1 MSENIEKKKY
11 SFEIMVGYFF
21 TMAILMLIIFVGFM
35 LFSAKWFLFET
46 TYTIY
51 YTYGNDI
58 KKGTLVT
65 LNGLEIGQVKTIDI
79 DDKNRLKVVISVA
92 AKYVNKIRE
101 DSVAKIVRPLLIG
114 NKQINIT
121 PGSPELPFLPPR
133 SIIAGEES
141 SELVDL
147 VSGTSLEK
155 FIKDIGLD
163 LNSNISEDPSKK
175 VTVRDLYNYALTS
188 LITLNDLQK
197 SFKVMSSNMGTL
209 SGSMNKMNDSF
220 ATMQTFSNSLDK
232 MSGGI
237 NNLTGSMTDLK
248 QISSSIIELKST
260 MGSLSQ
266 TFGTLNSSLDK
277 LDRNLTTN
285 LGDINILKEKLVTF
299 LDSMEILSEAL
310 QSSSLL
316 KSDVEKIKKMREK
329 EKKKKKY

>member
-114 NKQINIT
+114 NKQIKT
-121 PGSPELPFLPPR
+121 
-133 SIIAGEES
+133 
-141 SELVDL
+141 
-147 VSGTSLEK
+147 
-155 FIKDIGLD
+155 
-163 LNSNISEDPSKK
+163 
-175 VTVRDLYNYALTS
+175 
-188 LITLNDLQK
+188 
-197 SFKVMSSNMGTL
+197 
-209 SGSMNKMNDSF
+209 
-220 ATMQTFSNSLDK
+220 
-232 MSGGI
+232 
-237 NNLTGSMTDLK
+237 
-248 QISSSIIELKST
+248 
-260 MGSLSQ
+260 
-266 TFGTLNSSLDK
+266 
-277 LDRNLTTN
+277 
-285 LGDINILKEKLVTF
+285 
-299 LDSMEILSEAL
+299 
-310 QSSSLL
+310 
-316 KSDVEKIKKMREK
+316 
-329 EKKKKKY
+329 